1 MIDKLFSLL
10 ESSSVW
16 KLILGLVLL
25 LDFSVY
31 VLGIARH
38 VQPQHKSLFVKFPRS
53 YCRELEDNI
62 GNDNFLYLFVYIVY
76 RIP

>member
-31 VLGIARH
+31 VLGIVRH
-38 VQPQHKSLFVKFPRS
+38 V
-53 YCRELEDNI
+53 
-62 GNDNFLYLFVYIVY
+62 
-76 RIP
+76 